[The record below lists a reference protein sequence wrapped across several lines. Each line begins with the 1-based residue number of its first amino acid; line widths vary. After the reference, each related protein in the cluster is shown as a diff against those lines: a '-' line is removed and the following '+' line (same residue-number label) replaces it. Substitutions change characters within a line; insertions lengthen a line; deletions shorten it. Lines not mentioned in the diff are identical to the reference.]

1 MSWYTQFRPRQIK
14 ELHLESVRSQLLG
27 YMQAGNFPKV
37 FLFAG
42 PKGTG
47 KTSASRILGA
57 LFNDPANVDAVE
69 HDFFGSTSKTKQIPY
84 VEPDKNSKQN
94 QLIFTGQ
101 SYIVT
106 ELDAASN
113 RGIDDVRALKER
125 VTLPPQD
132 GKVSVYI
139 LDEAHML
146 TTEAF
151 NALLKLLEEPPAHVV
166 FILATTELHKIPAT
180 ILSRTTIVPF
190 QKASISELVTSL
202 SSILKQVKLAA
213 KDTVLEEIAAR
224 AGGSF
229 RDAVKYLEQ
238 VATQTQASGKK
249 ELEKEDVAHYLH
261 GYARE
266 DQLVDLIRAVIN
278 KDATA
283 VVEHIGE
290 FRSQAIDPAVLYSQL
305 LSLLHLSLLRA
316 LGVKDGPTIFTKQ
329 ISLFFLNELQSISH
343 HQEVLPFLHLELALL
358 SIIDRAVAKSGDS
371 TGGTGSQTNK
381 GAGGS
386 ISSST
391 SSSKKPASNRA
402 AEVVPP
408 SSSVGLRPASLSN
421 QSSSEFIQAPT
432 IVKSDSIQNLDHIDS
447 KEVLSQW
454 NQFVQL
460 VEHENA
466 TIAALLRT
474 AKPLPEKSNGIAR
487 VQVYYPFH
495 RDQLMQPKF
504 LQLFQECARSM
515 TGHEHRF
522 EFELGTLQSES
533 SESAVVDTNSSND
546 TVTLA
551 GELLM

>member
-1 MSWYTQFRPRQIK
+1 MSWYTQFRPRQIS

-27 YMQAGNFPKV
+27 YMQAGSFPKV

-113 RGIDDVRALKER
+113 RGIDDVRTLKER

-432 IVKSDSIQNLDHIDS
+432 IVKSDSIQNLDHVDS

-533 SESAVVDTNSSND
+533 SESAVTDTNSAND

>member
-14 ELHLESVRSQLLG
+14 ELHLESVRTQLLG
-27 YMQAGNFPKV
+27 YMKSGNFPKV

-57 LFNDPANVDAVE
+57 VFNDPANSEAVE
-69 HDFFGSTSKTKQIPY
+69 HDFFGKTEKSIPY
-84 VEPDKNSKQN
+84 VEPDRDSKQN
-94 QLIFTGQ
+94 ESIYTGQ
-101 SYIVT
+101 SYIVH

-113 RGIDDVRALKER
+113 RGIDDIRALKER

-151 NALLKLLEEPPAHVV
+151 NALLKVLEEPPAHVV

-190 QKASISELVTSL
+190 QKASIAELVSSL
-202 SSILKQVKLAA
+202 AGILDQVKLKAI
-213 KDTVLEEIAAR
+213 DTSLEEIAAR

-238 VATQTQASGKK
+238 VATQTLAAGKK
-249 ELEKEDVAHYLH
+249 ELAQSDVAQYLQ
-261 GYARE
+261 GYAQDE
-266 DQLVDLIRAVIN
+266 QLVSLIQAVIN
-278 KDATA
+278 KDSKA
-283 VVEHIGE
+283 VVEQIGQ
-290 FRSQAIDPAVLYSQL
+290 FRSQGVDAAILYTQL

-316 LGVKDGPTIFTKQ
+316 LGVKEGTSVFSKQ

-343 HQEVLPFLHLELALL
+343 QQEVIPLLQLELALL
-358 SIIDRAVAKSGDS
+358 SIIDRAMAKGGESSGNESSGSGGQAQNGSSNGSRGKSVRES
-371 TGGTGSQTNK
+371 TAKAAVQPQTQ
-381 GAGGS
+381 
-386 ISSST
+386 
-391 SSSKKPASNRA
+391 ASA
-402 AEVVPP
+402 
-408 SSSVGLRPASLSN
+408 
-421 QSSSEFIQAPT
+421 FIQAPV
-432 IVKSDSIQNLDHIDS
+432 IAKSDSIQNLDHADS
-447 KEVLSQW
+447 SEVLSQW

-460 VEHENA
+460 VENENA

-474 AKPLPEKSNGIAR
+474 AKPMPERSNGIAR

-515 TGHEHRF
+515 TGHDHRF
-522 EFELGTLQSES
+522 EFELGQLISES
-533 SESAVVDTNSSND
+533 DVAGQPPIND